1 MKILITGSLG
11 FIATNLILK
20 ISQLSEHELVG
31 IDSGISGSTNYEF
44 TQDKCKHHIVD
55 LRDRHI
61 LDPLLVDVDLVIH
74 LAALGNVVE
83 SIEKPFENYKNN
95 VESTLSLLESMRH
108 NNVKRI
114 IFSSTGGALMGNT
127 PPPVSEAS
135 LPSPIS
141 PYGSSKLCCEAYLSS
156 YSASYGFSCIAL
168 RFGNVYGPFSLHKKG
183 VINKWIISASRR
195 EEIVLYGDGNSTRD
209 YIHVDDL
216 TNGILRSMNH
226 IRSSNHQFLKFHL
239 ANNKE
244 ISLKTLLASIQS
256 NFEYQLNVSYL
267 PSRTGEVEKNFSDV
281 SLASSVLGFSPV
293 INIDH
298 GIKSLCDWLL
308 SVSSNQ

>member
-127 PPPVSEAS
+127 
-135 LPSPIS
+135 
-141 PYGSSKLCCEAYLSS
+141 SSC
-156 YSASYGFSCIAL
+156 
-168 RFGNVYGPFSLHKKG
+168 
-183 VINKWIISASRR
+183 
-195 EEIVLYGDGNSTRD
+195 
-209 YIHVDDL
+209 
-216 TNGILRSMNH
+216 
-226 IRSSNHQFLKFHL
+226 
-239 ANNKE
+239 
-244 ISLKTLLASIQS
+244 
-256 NFEYQLNVSYL
+256 
-267 PSRTGEVEKNFSDV
+267 
-281 SLASSVLGFSPV
+281 
-293 INIDH
+293 
-298 GIKSLCDWLL
+298 
-308 SVSSNQ
+308 